1 MMTDTLLEREAPAE
15 PRARNGRDLGALA
28 APCLA
33 LTVAGPGCST
43 PIC

>member
-1 MMTDTLLEREAPAE
+1 MTDTLLEREAPAG
-15 PRARNGRDLGALA
+15 RAPQRRDLGALA
-28 APCLA
+28 ALCLA